1 MMFVPFHLSS
11 HSTSTVAES
20 YKQVNKTIG
29 NKTVLEEGYYYLNNF
44 NHILS
49 SFGEDWDSFHKSNI
63 LCFVLVWVHKVILSF
78 YRIKSL
84 KHIFAFRILCFP

>member
-1 MMFVPFHLSS
+1 MFVPFHLSS
-11 HSTSTVAES
+11 RSGSTVAES

-49 SFGEDWDSFHKSNI
+49 SFGEDWISNI
-63 LCFVLVWVHKVILSF
+63 FGVS
-78 YRIKSL
+78 Y
-84 KHIFAFRILCFP
+84 